1 MGVVAA
7 GADGKM
13 RPGDSVLIWSAE
25 RLSYRDTLARVMKN

>member
-7 GADGKM
+7 SADGEM
-13 RPGDSVLIWSAE
+13 RRGDCVFIWSAE